1 MCSEVMAPGL
11 RWDEKLRKYI
21 GLAYKYAE
29 VREYFSGSRISI
41 EDKVLDPLPF
51 PQIHD
56 SVELRDYQAK
66 ALELWMKERRGVIV
80 LPTGAG
86 KTVVAL
92 KAIAKLGVATLIL
105 VPTIDLMNQWH
116 SQVMTR
122 LGVDA
127 GRLGGGYDSV
137 KGITVSTYDSAYV
150 RAEELGNRFA
160 LLIFD
165 EVHHLPSE
173 GYMNVAQ
180 MSAAPYR
187 LGLTATPEREDGR
200 HVLLDDL
207 VGPVVFR
214 TSPSQLSG
222 KYLSEFETEKI
233 YVNLTPEEEKRYYA
247 LREKFKRFLAS
258 RKIRLTS
265 SQDFGKLVRMAYRSR
280 EAREALLAWHE
291 STEIAVNSRAKVNKL
306 RELLTLHDQEK
317 TIVFTRNVELAYE
330 ISSLFLIPVIT
341 YRTPKDEREEIL
353 RLFREGKYRVVV
365 TSNVLDE
372 GIDVP
377 DASLAIVLGG
387 YGSRRQLVQRLGR
400 ILRKKDGKRAKFIE
414 IVAKG
419 TVDYSLSRRRGSAS
433 V

>member
-1 MCSEVMAPGL
+1 M
-11 RWDEKLRKYI
+11 
-21 GLAYKYAE
+21 
-29 VREYFSGSRISI
+29 
-41 EDKVLDPLPF
+41 
-51 PQIHD
+51 
-56 SVELRDYQAK
+56 
-66 ALELWMKERRGVIV
+66 
-80 LPTGAG
+80 
-86 KTVVAL
+86 
-92 KAIAKLGVATLIL
+92 TL
-105 VPTIDLMNQWH
+105 
-116 SQVMTR
+116 
-122 LGVDA
+122 
-127 GRLGGGYDSV
+127 

-419 TVDYSLSRRRGSAS
+419 TFDYSLSRRRGSAS

>member
-1 MCSEVMAPGL
+1 MAPGL

-330 ISSLFLIPVIT
+330 ISSLLNPS
-341 YRTPKDEREEIL
+341 D
-353 RLFREGKYRVVV
+353 
-365 TSNVLDE
+365 NVQDSQ
-372 GIDVP
+372 G
-377 DASLAIVLGG
+377 
-387 YGSRRQLVQRLGR
+387 
-400 ILRKKDGKRAKFIE
+400 
-414 IVAKG
+414 
-419 TVDYSLSRRRGSAS
+419 
-433 V
+433 